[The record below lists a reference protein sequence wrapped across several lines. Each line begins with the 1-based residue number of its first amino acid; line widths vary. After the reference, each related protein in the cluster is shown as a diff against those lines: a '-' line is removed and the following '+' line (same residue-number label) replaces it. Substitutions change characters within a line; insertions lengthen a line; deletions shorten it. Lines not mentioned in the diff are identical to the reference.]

1 MALLR
6 RLLIR
11 FGLRQDSEQRT
22 YQLDEQLHDVIVEL
36 AQQEQRPEEEIH
48 AGLLATALAQR
59 NISQDLWNRWQSLS
73 PREQHVAALTCL
85 GYTNGQI
92 AATLGVSIPTVKT
105 HIRNIL
111 SKFQLHA
118 KNELRMMLQDWDFRE
133 WDKTPHT

>member
-1 MALLR
+1 MFLWRRMLNIFRVRESPALPP
-6 RLLIR
+6 
-11 FGLRQDSEQRT
+11 
-22 YQLDEQLHDVIVEL
+22 YQVDEQIRTIIVEL
-36 AQQEQRPEEEIH
+36 AQREQRPEEEIH

-85 GYTNGQI
+85 GYTNGEI
-92 AATLGVSIPTVKT
+92 GAALGVSIPTVKT

-118 KNELRMMLQDWDFRE
+118 KNELRMALQDWDFRE
-133 WDKTPHT
+133 WGRTPYK